1 MEMIDLPISER
12 SEYVRFLLTLLVK
25 KYHVNVRALSLDI
38 DIADKVL
45 YKFLHGQRKNLS
57 IKNLDLIESTL
68 IDLYGPLLEIEVR
81 IHQPFVEELKLKSTE
96 LVG

>member
-45 YKFLHGQRKNLS
+45 YKFLEEKTFDDCKDKNC
-57 IKNLDLIESTL
+57 ITIEQWTNEFIS
-68 IDLYGPLLEIEVR
+68 
-81 IHQPFVEELKLKSTE
+81 
-96 LVG
+96 